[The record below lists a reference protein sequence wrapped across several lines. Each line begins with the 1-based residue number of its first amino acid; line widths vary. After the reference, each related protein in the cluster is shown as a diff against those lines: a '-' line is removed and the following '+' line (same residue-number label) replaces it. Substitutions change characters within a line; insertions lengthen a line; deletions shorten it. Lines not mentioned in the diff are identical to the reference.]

1 MVVVFSE
8 AMLPLPFFSFP
19 KLTKFLLKCLLSV
32 VSLTGF
38 CFVVAVVVAVVAAAV
53 VVVLLLLLLL
63 L

>member
-1 MVVVFSE
+1 
-8 AMLPLPFFSFP
+8 MLPLPFFSFP

-38 CFVVAVVVAVVAAAV
+38 CFVVAVVGAVVAAAV